1 MMKGGDVKAGII
13 YPVTPGVSH
22 GASQASS
29 LCNLKKNQSGSTV
42 TEWTGNSVLPTNIT
56 IYRRS

>member
-29 LCNLKKNQSGSTV
+29 LCNLKKIKVAAQ
-42 TEWTGNSVLPTNIT
+42 
-56 IYRRS
+56 